1 LGEFWAV
8 SVQCS
13 FLKVLKVRLDLFE
26 TKLYI
31 STKNR
36 VWEPAYTVCISPIY
50 AASARSSTVAPFGQ
64 YKEKKGDE
72 MPVISMFFG
81 IIIRMFYRD
90 NKQHHLPHIHAEFQG
105 GVAVFSI
112 SDGSILE
119 GSLPSSKRKL
129 VEAWIEIHREE
140 LLADWQLA
148 VQGENVF
155 RIKGLE

>member
-1 LGEFWAV
+1 
-8 SVQCS
+8 
-13 FLKVLKVRLDLFE
+13 
-26 TKLYI
+26 
-31 STKNR
+31 
-36 VWEPAYTVCISPIY
+36 
-50 AASARSSTVAPFGQ
+50 
-64 YKEKKGDE
+64 

-90 NKQHHLPHIHAEFQG
+90 DKQHHLPYIHAEFQNE
-105 GVAVFSI
+105 VAVFSI

-129 VEAWIEIHREE
+129 VEAWVEIHREE

-148 VQGENVF
+148 VQGKTVF

>member
-1 LGEFWAV
+1 
-8 SVQCS
+8 
-13 FLKVLKVRLDLFE
+13 
-26 TKLYI
+26 
-31 STKNR
+31 
-36 VWEPAYTVCISPIY
+36 
-50 AASARSSTVAPFGQ
+50 
-64 YKEKKGDE
+64 
-72 MPVISMFFG
+72 MFFG

-90 NKQHHLPHIHAEFQG
+90 NQQHHLPHIHAEFQDEVG
-105 GVAVFSI
+105 VFSV

-148 VQGENVF
+148 VKGESVF